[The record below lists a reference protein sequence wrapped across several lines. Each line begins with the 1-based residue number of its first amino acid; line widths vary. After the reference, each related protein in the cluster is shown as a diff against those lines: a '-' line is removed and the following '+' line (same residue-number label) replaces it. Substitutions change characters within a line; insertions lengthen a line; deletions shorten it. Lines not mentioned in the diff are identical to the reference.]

1 LIALIY
7 PKDDFYAEDIAVRIG
22 LNVENVY
29 VVPKRVRKEEIVF
42 KKLEKVKYAFLI
54 VFDPWIKL
62 DITTKK
68 DIQFLIKNSKTKKIY
83 AIVPENF
90 TLDINS
96 EKIDLKT
103 YKVGNLDDLKEKIE
117 EIIHSIKEK
126 EFQENKQNSDLIVVL
141 GLILLFI
148 LLLTSRKK

>member
-1 LIALIY
+1 LTALIY
-7 PKDDFYAEDIAVRIG
+7 IEDDFYAEDIATRIG
-22 LNVENVY
+22 LNVEDVY
-29 VVPKRVRKEEIVF
+29 VVPKRIRKEEIVF

-68 DIQFLIKNSKTKKIY
+68 DIQFLIKNSKTEKIY

-96 EKIDLKT
+96 DKIDLKT
-103 YKVGNLDDLKEKIE
+103 YKAGNLDNLKEKIE
-117 EIIHSIKEK
+117 EIIHSVKEY
-126 EFQENKQNSDLIVVL
+126 DLIVLL
-141 GLILLFI
+141 GLIFLFI
-148 LLLTSRKK
+148 LLLTSRKR

>member
-7 PKDDFYAEDIAVRIG
+7 PKDDFYAEDIATRIG

-90 TLDINS
+90 TLNINS
-96 EKIDLKT
+96 DKIDLKT
-103 YKVGNLDDLKEKIE
+103 YKAGNLDDLKEKTE
-117 EIIHSIKEK
+117 KIIHSIKEK

>member
-1 LIALIY
+1 MIALIY
-7 PKDDFYAEDIAVRIG
+7 PKDDFYAEDIATRIG

-148 LLLTSRKK
+148 LLLTSKKK